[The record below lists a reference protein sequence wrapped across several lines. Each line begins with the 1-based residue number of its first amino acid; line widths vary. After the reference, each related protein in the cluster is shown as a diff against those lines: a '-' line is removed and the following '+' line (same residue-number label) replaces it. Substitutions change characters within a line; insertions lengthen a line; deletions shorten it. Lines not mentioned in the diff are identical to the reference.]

1 MRLDYMVKLKNIKM
15 DIFNNKRVENLEL
28 TVAQLIEVVN
38 TQAVMIEELKNN
50 NGGRVVFKGFQY
62 GQDK

>member
-1 MRLDYMVKLKNIKM
+1 M

>member
-50 NGGRVVFKGFQY
+50 NGGRVVFKGFGY
-62 GQDK
+62 NGQD

>member
-1 MRLDYMVKLKNIKM
+1 M

-50 NGGRVVFKGFQY
+50 NGGRVVFKGFGY
-62 GQDK
+62 NGQD

>member
-1 MRLDYMVKLKNIKM
+1 M

-50 NGGRVVFKGFQY
+50 NNNGRVVFKGFGY
-62 GQDK
+62 NGQD